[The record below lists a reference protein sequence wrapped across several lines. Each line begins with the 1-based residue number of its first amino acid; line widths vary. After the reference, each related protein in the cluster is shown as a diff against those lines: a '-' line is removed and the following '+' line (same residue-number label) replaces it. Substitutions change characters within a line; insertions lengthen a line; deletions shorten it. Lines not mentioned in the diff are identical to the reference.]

1 MSTVAEQLHAARE
14 AQKLTVQQIAD
25 ATKIRTD
32 HIHALENGDFSM
44 FSAPI
49 YIRGSVKNY
58 ATRLKLDVPKI
69 MADLDAELG
78 RTEKFSEP
86 PPLSEVTKTP
96 LDHAMFWLAKVNPKA
111 VLAAAVVLGIIV
123 LILLVNVVL
132 RHGGKRNSL
141 GNLPP
146 AVVQPANGG
155 DTLPLPKK

>member
-1 MSTVAEQLHAARE
+1 MSTVAEQLRAARE

-32 HIHALENGDFSM
+32 HINALENGDFSV

-58 ATRLKLDVPKI
+58 ATRLKLDVPQI
-69 MADLDAELG
+69 MAALDDELG

-86 PPLSEVTKTP
+86 PPLSDVTRTP
-96 LDHAMFWLAKVNPKA
+96 LDNVMFLLAKLNLKV
-111 VLAAAVVLGIIV
+111 VLAAAGVLVVLLIIM
-123 LILLVNVVL
+123 LVNAVL
-132 RHGGKRNSL
+132 KHGRKVSSQTS
-141 GNLPP
+141 LPP
-146 AVVQPANGG
+146 ARYEPANPG

>member
-1 MSTVAEQLHAARE
+1 MSTVAEQLRAARE

-32 HIHALENGDFSM
+32 HINALENGDFSV

-58 ATRLKLDVPKI
+58 ATRLKLDVPQI
-69 MADLDAELG
+69 MAELDAELG

-96 LDHAMFWLAKVNPKA
+96 LDHVMFLLAKLNVK
-111 VLAAAVVLGIIV
+111 VMLAAAGILAIIV
-123 LILLVNVVL
+123 IVMLVHTVIK
-132 RHGGKRNSL
+132 HGNKRDSP

-146 AVVQPANGG
+146 ARYEPANPG
-155 DTLPLPKK
+155 DTLPLPKH